1 MRFFE
6 RFTWL
11 HVLLLSAL
19 VAALAGAVTYFGRPA
34 TYTATS
40 SLLLSDRPDIISG
53 MVAGTGEATT
63 GPALERLTVVMT
75 SRSLRRKLV
84 ERFELADKFKL
95 PAAEAVD
102 ALGAMSATK
111 AMGADGLTVTVTCRG
126 YRVPALA
133 WRLPLRADDAHSLCA
148 DLANAYVEEL
158 RVHLRETELAQ
169 ARQTREFLETQ
180 YQQLADGL
188 AATEDKLEG
197 LRTSYEL
204 VEPAAKAARL
214 SDRIRAVEQAYT
226 DASAEVSST
235 RNGLRAAEAKL
246 DTVQVRRISSE
257 AQSRN
262 PVITSLEGHRAE
274 LQIELAT
281 ELTRGKTEEN
291 RDVVQIQSAI
301 EDIEEQLTELQETV
315 LKEMSQGANP
325 TWDAVDGKVVELHI
339 ALASAE
345 ARQNRYASMLGSART
360 NLADLPPVVRMYL
373 DITRRQDLESQQ
385 LASVSQALWRARV
398 EEERSSS
405 TDAFT
410 VLDEAAPPARKHGP
424 PTLVTALAV
433 FLALV
438 LLQGLVIM
446 DRRWFGG

>member
-34 TYTATS
+34 SYTATS

-53 MVAGTGEATT
+53 MVAGSAGATS
-63 GPALERLTVVMT
+63 GPALDRLTVVMT

-102 ALGAMSATK
+102 ALGSMSATK

-126 YRVPALA
+126 YRVPAMA

-158 RVHLRETELAQ
+158 RVHLRETDLAR
-169 ARQTREFLETQ
+169 ARQTREFLETE
-180 YQQLADGL
+180 YQQLTDDLAD
-188 AATEDKLEG
+188 TEDKLEG

-262 PVITSLEGHRAE
+262 PVIGSLEGRRAE

-281 ELTRGKTEEN
+281 ELARGKTEEN
-291 RDVVQIQSAI
+291 RDVVQIRSAI
-301 EDIEEQLTELQETV
+301 EDIEEQLTEVQATV
-315 LKEMSQGANP
+315 LKEMSEQVNP
-325 TWDAVDGKVVELHI
+325 AWDAVAGKVVELHI
-339 ALASAE
+339 SLAGAE

-360 NLADLPPVVRMYL
+360 ALADLPPVARMYL
-373 DITRRQDLESQQ
+373 DITRHQDLESQQ
-385 LASVSQALWRARV
+385 LASVAQALWRARV

-410 VLDEAAPPARKHGP
+410 VLDEAAPPARKRGP
-424 PTLVTALAV
+424 ATLVTTLAV

-438 LLQGLVIM
+438 ILQGLVIM

>member
-19 VAALAGAVTYFGRPA
+19 VAGLAGAVTYFGRPA
-34 TYTATS
+34 SYTATS

-102 ALGAMSATK
+102 ALGAMAAIK

-126 YRVPALA
+126 YRVPAMA
-133 WRLPLRADDAHSLCA
+133 WRIPLRADEAHSLCA
-148 DLANAYVEEL
+148 DLANAYIEEM
-158 RVHLRETELAQ
+158 RVHLREADLAQ

-180 YQQLADGL
+180 YQQLTDDL
-188 AATEDKLEG
+188 ASTEDKLEG

-262 PVITSLEGHRAE
+262 PVIASLESRRAD

-281 ELTRGKTEEN
+281 ELARGKTEEN

-301 EDIEEQLTELQETV
+301 GDIEEQLTEVQETV
-315 LKEMSQGANP
+315 LKEMSEQVNP
-325 TWDAVDGKVVELHI
+325 TWDAVAGKVVELHI
-339 ALASAE
+339 SLAGAE
-345 ARQNRYASMLGSART
+345 ARQSRYASMLGSART
-360 NLADLPPVVRMYL
+360 ALADLPPVARMYL
-373 DITRRQDLESQQ
+373 DITRRQDMESQQ
-385 LASVSQALWRARV
+385 LASVSQALWRAQV

-410 VLDEAAPPARKHGP
+410 VLDKAAPPARKHGP
-424 PTLVTALAV
+424 PTLVTALGV

-438 LLQGLVIM
+438 ILQGLVIM